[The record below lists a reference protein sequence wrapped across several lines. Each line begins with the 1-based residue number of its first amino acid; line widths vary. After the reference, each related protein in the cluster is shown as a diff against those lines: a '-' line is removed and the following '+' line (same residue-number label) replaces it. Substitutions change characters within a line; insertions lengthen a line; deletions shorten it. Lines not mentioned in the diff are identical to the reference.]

1 MTSIRVYFRT
11 TRRKADPQVDT
22 DGLFVRISCDGFRQ
36 LSKVSYDNNGI
47 RKDGHRIPWYNT
59 LRYSLS
65 LAKVL
70 FLLAWKRPTDA
81 NSKSWWFFVFCFF
94 YLYPGLYSVKKNLY
108 CTLLKRLFSRSS
120 LTSLRYWITEHR
132 LLGSTLYFS
141 PWHFSSHVLLN
152 SCTDETNGNRKC
164 SSRDE
169 HQTSITGSF
178 ATNYVNSRNR
188 SFSTKQCD
196 SKSK

>member
-1 MTSIRVYFRT
+1 MIVMESEKMDIGYSDT
-11 TRRKADPQVDT
+11 THLGFHYLLHRFFFFWPENVPQMQIQNLD
-22 DGLFVRISCDGFRQ
+22 DF
-36 LSKVSYDNNGI
+36 
-47 RKDGHRIPWYNT
+47 
-59 LRYSLS
+59 
-65 LAKVL
+65 
-70 FLLAWKRPTDA
+70 
-81 NSKSWWFFVFCFF
+81 FCFLF
-94 YLYPGLYSVKKNLY
+94 FLPLPWTLLGKKNLY
-108 CTLLKRLFSRSS
+108 CTFLKRLFSRSS

-141 PWHFSSHVLLN
+141 PWHFWSHVLLN

-169 HQTSITGSF
+169 HQTSVTGSF

-188 SFSTKQCD
+188 SFSTKQRD